1 MSDLL
6 AESQLW
12 RGRRR
17 VAERARAAERR
28 GARLPRALRIALLV
42 WLAAAGSGHAGSQ
55 DSMQGL
61 DEQVQEIKS
70 DVLAIA
76 TELQQ
81 LEEKLLYPSDTQ
93 VAVFVSLAEG
103 DALDLDSV
111 QIQIDGEPVAHHIY
125 EFKELEALR
134 KGGVQRIYTGNL
146 PTGEHRMEV
155 SMAGT
160 LPGGSEFDQTESF
173 SFRKDVEP
181 KVIDLTLAGQT
192 VGGVQIEL
200 GDG

>member
-1 MSDLL
+1 M
-6 AESQLW
+6 
-12 RGRRR
+12 G
-17 VAERARAAERR
+17 
-28 GARLPRALRIALLV
+28 RALRALGIALAMSF
-42 WLAAAGSGHAGSQ
+42 AAAGFVHAE
-55 DSMQGL
+55 DAMHGL

-76 TELQQ
+76 TELRQ

-103 DALDLDSV
+103 DLLELDSV
-111 QIQIDGEPVAHHIY
+111 KIQIDGEPVARHVY
-125 EFKELEALR
+125 SFKELAALR

-146 PTGEHRMEV
+146 PTGEHRIEV

-160 LPGGSEFDQTESF
+160 LPGGSPFDETESF
-173 SFRKDVEP
+173 PFQKDVEP
-181 KVIDLTLAGQT
+181 KVVSLTLAGQT
-192 VGGVQIEL
+192 VGGARIRL